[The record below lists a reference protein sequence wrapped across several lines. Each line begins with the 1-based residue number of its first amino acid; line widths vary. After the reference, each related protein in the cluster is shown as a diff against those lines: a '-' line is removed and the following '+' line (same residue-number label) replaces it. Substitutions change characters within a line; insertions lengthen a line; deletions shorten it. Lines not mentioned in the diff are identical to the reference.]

1 MFFEVLWW
9 WLCAEWKFKGWNLPF
24 DNVKNSCRSYEGL
37 ERLKIHKIFLHNG
50 WLWWIFL
57 VSPTQAEIWDCCGS
71 IKLDSAVQIYLE
83 YCMSMTKMTV
93 MKMTKITILGMPDG
107 SVVWWGKPVKT
118 QGHSGQNIGARWSKT
133 QGKPVKGKCLMAGLI
148 PVSASVNCGME
159 GVQQIFYLSLCQ
171 NQCFASQSG
180 SFV

>member
-1 MFFEVLWW
+1 MVTLRW
-9 WLCAEWKFKGWNLPF
+9 
-24 DNVKNSCRSYEGL
+24 VKIQRLESAIWQCKELLFNSVGAM
-37 ERLKIHKIFLHNG
+37 KDWIHKIFLHNG